1 MTAVTR
7 DMRQIGGYKAA
18 TSNGSKEIQEVV
30 DIAPRAEAYHSDGW
44 AAYKS
49 VNYCTE
55 HHAHLDKSETYTVE
69 GVNADL
75 RQYIPGFA
83 RRSRCF
89 YRSIETMQAVLAVF
103 VRAFNKFALEKHK
116 VRRLAKHKP
125 TTFSRVHKWQ
135 DVPCALIDFI
145 YA

>member
-7 DMRQIGGYKAA
+7 EVRQIGGYKAA
-18 TSNGSKEIQEVV
+18 ASNGSKEIQEVV
-30 DIAPRAEAYHSDGW
+30 DTAPQAEAYHSDGW

-49 VNYCTE
+49 VNYITE

-75 RQYIPGFA
+75 RHYIPGFA

-89 YRSIETMQAVLAVF
+89 YRSTETMQAVLFVF
-103 VRAFNKFALEKHK
+103 VRAYNKFGLEKHM
-116 VRRLAKHKP
+116 VRVPVNHKP
-125 TTFSRVHKWQ
+125 TSTSRLHKWQ
-135 DVPCALIDFI
+135 EPPFALIDFLH
-145 YA
+145 A

>member
-7 DMRQIGGYKAA
+7 EVRQIGGYRAA
-18 TSNGSKEIQEVV
+18 ASNWSKEIQEVV
-30 DIAPRAEAYHSDGW
+30 DMAPRAEAYHSDGW

-49 VNYCTE
+49 VNCCAE
-55 HHAHLDKSETYTVE
+55 HHAHSDKSETYTVE

-75 RQYIPGFA
+75 RHYIPGFA

-89 YRSIETMQAVLAVF
+89 YRSIETMRAVLAVF
-103 VRAFNKFALEKHK
+103 VRAFNKFALAKYK

-125 TTFSRVHKWQ
+125 TTTSRVHKWQ
-135 DVPCALIDFI
+135 DVPFALVDFL
-145 YA
+145 YP